1 MASLTPHLGS
11 LTLAGLPIGDWQF
24 WVVTIIALAAG
35 AFLLRPLWS
44 KARGSGKQRR
54 ATLTIGGK
62 PIGKDPTSPPSPP
75 SPASP
80 PAPSTPP

>member
-11 LTLAGLPIGDWQF
+11 LTLASLPIGDWQF
-24 WVVTIIALAAG
+24 WTVSVIAIAAG
-35 AFLLRPLWS
+35 GFLLRPLWS

-62 PIGKDPTSPPSPP
+62 PIGKE
-75 SPASP
+75 P
-80 PAPSTPP
+80 PAPGSDSARGPDPDRH